1 MGSTASNQPR
11 GRDGVDAA
19 GAGLGAAAPLEEG
32 VAS

>member
-1 MGSTASNQPR
+1 VGSTASNQPR
-11 GRDGVDAA
+11 GRDGVGAA